1 MTFSHLGAKP
11 SEYGPVFGVAYL
23 SAFVAAPVFGKLV
36 STRPKVI
43 YYSGAFIQ
51 ATLEAFLQSRKSLVG
66 EGFKK
71 YTSFKS

>member
-1 MTFSHLGAKP
+1 M
-11 SEYGPVFGVAYL
+11 FGVAYL

-51 ATLEAFLQSRKSLVG
+51 ATLEAFFCSLGKVWLVKDL
-66 EGFKK
+66 KK
-71 YTSFKS
+71 YILQKLKQILVRKPNKLS